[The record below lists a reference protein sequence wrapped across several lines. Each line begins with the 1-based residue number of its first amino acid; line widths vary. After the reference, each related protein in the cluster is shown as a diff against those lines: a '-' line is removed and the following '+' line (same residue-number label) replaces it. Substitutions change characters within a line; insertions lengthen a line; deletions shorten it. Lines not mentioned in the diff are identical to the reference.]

1 MRLRNPQLAAVMSW
15 TITIALSLAPV
26 MAQTAADPGS
36 AGIAPHDEETAASA
50 KDSTDPIVDTTVLPE
65 LPLAA
70 TAPAFPNVSRNS
82 IPTTAPNTPKPGP
95 DVEPGGKSKW
105 TILAALVIAGAIV
118 GTILLLR
125 GWGGGND
132 KPKPPAPPATQGT
145 IITAG
150 TPSISVPGH

>member
-1 MRLRNPQLAAVMSW
+1 MRVRHTKLSAVMSW

-26 MAQTAADPGS
+26 MAQTTA
-36 AGIAPHDEETAASA
+36 EETAGSE
-50 KDSTDPIVDTTVLPE
+50 KDSTNPIVDTSVLPE

-70 TAPAFPNVSRNS
+70 TALTFPDVSRNS
-82 IPTTAPNTPKPGP
+82 VPTAAPNPTKPGP
-95 DVEPGGKSKW
+95 DLEPGGKSKW
-105 TILAALVIAGAIV
+105 TILAAIIIAGATV

-132 KPKPPAPPATQGT
+132 KPKPPTTQGT

-150 TPSISVPGH
+150 TPSVSVPGH

>member
-1 MRLRNPQLAAVMSW
+1 
-15 TITIALSLAPV
+15 

-36 AGIAPHDEETAASA
+36 AATTPHAEETAGSA
-50 KDSTDPIVDTTVLPE
+50 KDSANPIVDTSVLPE

-82 IPTTAPNTPKPGP
+82 IPKAAPNPTKPGP

-105 TILAALVIAGAIV
+105 TILAALIIAGAIV
-118 GTILLLR
+118 GTILLLHD
-125 GWGGGND
+125 WGGGND
-132 KPKPPAPPATQGT
+132 KPKPPAPQGT

-150 TPSISVPGH
+150 TPSVSVPGH

>member
-1 MRLRNPQLAAVMSW
+1 MRLRHPRLSAVLSW
-15 TITIALSLAPV
+15 TVTIALSVAPM
-26 MAQTAADPGS
+26 MAQTAADSGS
-36 AGIAPHDEETAASA
+36 AGTAAQAEETAGSA

-70 TAPAFPNVSRNS
+70 TAPTFPNVSRNS
-82 IPTTAPNTPKPGP
+82 IPTTAPNPSKPGP

-105 TILAALVIAGAIV
+105 TILAAIVIAGAIV

-125 GWGGGND
+125 GLGGGND
-132 KPKPPAPPATQGT
+132 KPNPNPPATQGT

-150 TPSISVPGH
+150 TPSVSVPGH